1 MAHDKHQGEFFPPVR
16 MMKAHGKNLKNIK
29 DIILQL
35 SRFTGIN
42 THLLCNAIGSNHFGT
57 ITSPKHSLSC

>member
-1 MAHDKHQGEFFPPVR
+1 MAHDKHQGEFFPPVQ